1 MSINKTYAVFGLG
14 RYGLSVAKELVN
26 SGAEVI
32 AVDSNENIVNTVST
46 ELPFCKCADTTD
58 IEVLKR
64 LGISN
69 VDIAIVEV
77 SSQAMKMNRVT
88 GCKFDSVLFTNL
100 SEDHISPKE
109 HANMEEYFNAKLALA
124 KLAPIVVTNLDNS
137 YTKQLPKLLPDKKII
152 TFSLEDTSTDIYAE
166 NYPDEYELAASFWE
180 DFKDGKVKNSGAM
193 TENGKK
199 LLSWMQE
206 NVDTMTNLFTSKE
219 AAEALFT
226 SGRSIAGSMRK
237 LVNDGYVEKTGKDPV
252 QYSLT
257 EGGKNYQKIIFS
269 MKRTFGIK
277 TVCCFEMKHTC
288 GV

>member
-1 MSINKTYAVFGLG
+1 MTK
-14 RYGLSVAKELVN
+14 KE
-26 SGAEVI
+26 AFI
-32 AVDSNENIVNTVST
+32 
-46 ELPFCKCADTTD
+46 
-58 IEVLKR
+58 
-64 LGISN
+64 
-69 VDIAIVEV
+69 
-77 SSQAMKMNRVT
+77 
-88 GCKFDSVLFTNL
+88 
-100 SEDHISPKE
+100 
-109 HANMEEYFNAKLALA
+109 
-124 KLAPIVVTNLDNS
+124 
-137 YTKQLPKLLPDKKII
+137 KII
-152 TFSLEDTSTDIYAE
+152 QTEIFDRMDIYTE

-257 EGGKNYQKIIFS
+257 EAGKNYQFDN
-269 MKRTFGIK
+269 
-277 TVCCFEMKHTC
+277 
-288 GV
+288 